1 MDRQYLDEI
10 VKENR
15 EIFIE
20 KGLDVKNG
28 KELEEEIMFIIQNG
42 FKLEYDIDLDTNRLF
57 LNNKIKEKNIDEEFN
72 IRI

>member
-1 MDRQYLDEI
+1 MNIQYLDEV

-20 KGLDVKNG
+20 KGLDIENG

-42 FKLEYDIDLDTNRLF
+42 FKLEYNIDLNVNRLF
-57 LNNKIKEKNIDEEFN
+57 NNYKKLKKDIDNDFN

>member
-1 MDRQYLDEI
+1 MNREYLNEV

-28 KELEEEIMFIIQNG
+28 RELEEEIMFIIQNG
-42 FKLEYDIDLDTNRLF
+42 FKLEYNIDLNVNKLF
-57 LNNKIKEKNIDEEFN
+57 NNYTKLKKEIDDDFN

>member
-1 MDRQYLDEI
+1 MNREYLNEV

-15 EIFIE
+15 DIFIE

-28 KELEEEIMFIIQNG
+28 RELEEEIMFIIQNG
-42 FKLEYDIDLDTNRLF
+42 FKLEYNIDLNVNRLF
-57 LNNKIKEKNIDEEFN
+57 NNYKKLKKDIDNDFN

>member
-1 MDRQYLDEI
+1 MNREYLNEV

-15 EIFIE
+15 DIFIE

-28 KELEEEIMFIIQNG
+28 RELEEEIMFIIQNG
-42 FKLEYDIDLDTNRLF
+42 FKLEYNIDLNVNRLF
-57 LNNKIKEKNIDEEFN
+57 NNYTKLKKDIDDDFN

>member
-1 MDRQYLDEI
+1 MNREYLNEV
-10 VKENR
+10 VKEYR

-28 KELEEEIMFIIQNG
+28 RELEEEIMFIIQNG
-42 FKLEYDIDLDTNRLF
+42 FKLEYNIDLNVNRLF
-57 LNNKIKEKNIDEEFN
+57 NNYTKLKKDIDDDFN

>member
-1 MDRQYLDEI
+1 MNREYLNEV

-20 KGLDVKNG
+20 KGLDLKNG
-28 KELEEEIMFIIQNG
+28 RELEEEIMFIIQNG
-42 FKLEYDIDLDTNRLF
+42 FKLEYNIDLNVNRLF
-57 LNNKIKEKNIDEEFN
+57 NNYTKLKKDIDDDFN

>member
-1 MDRQYLDEI
+1 MNREYLNEV

-28 KELEEEIMFIIQNG
+28 RELEEEIMFIIQNG
-42 FKLEYDIDLDTNRLF
+42 FKLEYNIDLNVNRLF
-57 LNNKIKEKNIDEEFN
+57 NNYTKLKKDIDDDFN

>member
-1 MDRQYLDEI
+1 MNREYLNEV

-28 KELEEEIMFIIQNG
+28 RELEEEIMFIIQNG
-42 FKLEYDIDLDTNRLF
+42 FKLEYNIDLNVNKLFNNYTKLKKDIDD
-57 LNNKIKEKNIDEEFN
+57 DFN